1 MKGKNPIACT
11 NEASCVTFNDFAG
24 NSNDNYSKVC
34 YGYDKGSWIIDTGDS
49 AHRCNSL
56 DLFDKTSRIFFK
68 NTVILPNRTNK
79 SVAHID
85 IVILSPSLS
94 LTEVLYIPTFKYNLH
109 YYKTIR
115 NYQRKFP
122 LVKTDILLVKCV
134 SNGTVTDL
142 VRWENSRW

>member
-34 YGYDKGSWIIDTGDS
+34 YGYDKGSWIIDTGAS

-68 NTVILPNRTNK
+68 NTVILPDRTNK
-79 SVAHID
+79 SVAHIG

-94 LTEVLYIPTFKYNLH
+94 LTEVLYMPSFKYNLLSVS
-109 YYKTIR
+109 KPSQTINLAVQFSSHACVLYQVTNEVVATR
-115 NYQRKFP
+115 NLIGGLY
-122 LVKTDILLVKCV
+122 
-134 SNGTVTDL
+134 
-142 VRWENSRW
+142 

>member
-1 MKGKNPIACT
+1 MEQHDTTKILKFMKGKNPIACT

-94 LTEVLYIPTFKYNLH
+94 LTEVLYMPSFKYNLLSVS
-109 YYKTIR
+109 KPSQTI
-115 NYQRKFP
+115 N
-122 LVKTDILLVKCV
+122 LVVQFLSHGCIL
-134 SNGTVTDL
+134 
-142 VRWENSRW
+142 